1 MNVISFR
8 QYQMSQSFIK
18 HVENYHINESDNQSS
33 VIDSIL
39 KGLSRDLKFNYALV
53 FTFGAGIKAMF
64 PIVENLIK
72 NENINIELT
81 TENIVLLTMASLAI
95 TYLEESN
102 NRGGDKKIPCQCDPK
117 PEDCKT
123 CKGTGMIDS
132 VVSKE
137 DARTILEELKLR
149 GIGNGIVRK
158 VVACFKSV
166 GKFLRMLFRNSTY
179 VISGL
184 IDMLGYTMILMPTMN
199 AISAVVGE
207 YNLNFDTLPGN
218 LLSIAAGVGTFLTKN
233 IFNFVVNKIKK
244 KTNIDVDT
252 KHLDIPVA
260 AKPYEI
266 SDGDE
271 DLKNFK
277 GNNLIKEQ

>member
-18 HVENYHINESDNQSS
+18 HVENYQLNESDNQSS
-33 VIDSIL
+33 VVDSIL
-39 KGLSRDLKFNYALV
+39 KGLSKDLKFNYALV

-72 NENINIELT
+72 NENINIDLA
-81 TENIVLLTMASLAI
+81 TENIVLLTLASLSI

-102 NRGGDKKIPCQCDPK
+102 NRSGDKKVPCQCDPK
-117 PEDCKT
+117 PENCEI
-123 CKGTGMIDS
+123 CNGTGMVDS

-207 YNLNFDTLPGN
+207 YNLNFETLPGN

-233 IFNFVVNKIKK
+233 IFNFLVTKIKK

-271 DLKNFK
+271 DLENLK
-277 GNNLIKEQ
+277 GNSLIKEQ

>member
-1 MNVISFR
+1 
-8 QYQMSQSFIK
+8 
-18 HVENYHINESDNQSS
+18 
-33 VIDSIL
+33 
-39 KGLSRDLKFNYALV
+39 
-53 FTFGAGIKAMF
+53 
-64 PIVENLIK
+64 
-72 NENINIELT
+72 
-81 TENIVLLTMASLAI
+81 
-95 TYLEESN
+95 
-102 NRGGDKKIPCQCDPK
+102 
-117 PEDCKT
+117 
-123 CKGTGMIDS
+123 MIDS
-132 VVSKE
+132 VVTKE

>member
-1 MNVISFR
+1 MIDPL
-8 QYQMSQSFIK
+8 
-18 HVENYHINESDNQSS
+18 ENYQINESDTQSS

-39 KGLSRDLKFNYALV
+39 KGLSKDLKFNFALV

-64 PIVENLIK
+64 PVVENLIR
-72 NENINIELT
+72 NENVNVELT
-81 TENIVLLTMASLAI
+81 TENIVLLTLASLAI

-102 NRGGDKKIPCQCDPK
+102 NRAGDKKFACQCDPK
-117 PEDCKT
+117 PENCEI
-123 CKGTGMIDS
+123 CGGTGMIDS
-132 VVSKE
+132 VVTKQ
-137 DARTILEELKLR
+137 DAQTILEELKLR

-166 GKFLRMLFRNSTY
+166 GKFAKMLFKNSIF
-179 VISGL
+179 VINGL
-184 IDMLGYTMILMPTMN
+184 IDMLGYTMILLPTMN

-207 YNLNFDTLPGN
+207 YNLNLDTLPGN
-218 LLSIAAGVGTFLTKN
+218 LLSIAAGIGTFLTKN
-233 IFNFVVNKIKK
+233 IFKFIINKIKK
-244 KTNIDVDT
+244 NTTVNFDT

-271 DLKNFK
+271 DLENLK